1 MATILVVD
9 DSPVMQRLLTL
20 MLERNEH
27 EVIAA
32 GNGREATTYL
42 EQRRVDLII
51 TDVNMPEMDGLT
63 LLQQL
68 RANSRHKDLPV
79 VVLTASSQ
87 EGIRRIAAQRGANGF
102 LTRPT
107 SSWELKEIVN
117 HCLPGVDPPS
127 DGEEFARQT

>member
-20 MLERNEH
+20 MLERDEH
-27 EVIAA
+27 EVIAL
-32 GNGREATTYL
+32 GNGREAASYL
-42 EQRRVDLII
+42 EQATVDLMI
-51 TDVNMPEMDGLT
+51 TDVNMPDVDGLT

-68 RANSRHKDLPV
+68 RSDSRHKDLPI

-87 EGIRRIAAQRGANGF
+87 DEIRRMAARRGANGF

-117 HCLPGVDPPS
+117 HCLGTLPVSDP
-127 DGEEFARQT
+127 EEIGPPA

>member
-27 EVIAA
+27 EVITVS
-32 GNGREATTYL
+32 NGREAVTYL
-42 EQRRVDLII
+42 EQQAVDLII
-51 TDVNMPEMDGLT
+51 TDVNMPEVDGLT

-68 RANSRHKDLPV
+68 RADGRHKDLPV

-87 EGIRRIAAQRGANGF
+87 EGVRRIAAQRGANGF

-117 HCLPGVDPPS
+117 HCLATMRVSG
-127 DGEEFARQT
+127 GEGPALQT

>member
-20 MLERNEH
+20 MLERDEH
-27 EVIAA
+27 EVIAL
-32 GNGREATTYL
+32 GNGREAASYL
-42 EQRRVDLII
+42 EQATVDLMI
-51 TDVNMPEMDGLT
+51 TDVNMPDVDGLT

-68 RANSRHKDLPV
+68 RSDSRHKDLPI

-87 EGIRRIAAQRGANGF
+87 DEIRRMAARRGANGF

-117 HCLPGVDPPS
+117 HCLGTLPVSDP
-127 DGEEFARQT
+127 EEIGPLA